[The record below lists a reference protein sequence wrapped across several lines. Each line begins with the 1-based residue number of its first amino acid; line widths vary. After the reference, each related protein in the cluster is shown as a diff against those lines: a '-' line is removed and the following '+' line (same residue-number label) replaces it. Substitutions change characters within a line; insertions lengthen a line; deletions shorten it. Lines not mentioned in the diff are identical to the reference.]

1 MASLSSTLRG
11 SRLASH
17 EFKYTSRVRYV
28 VYDPKDPR
36 KGQILADPALGQIV
50 LSQGSTI
57 TKALAAAST
66 SGPLASG
73 AVVWDRQLSKV
84 AYRVP

>member
-1 MASLSSTLRG
+1 
-11 SRLASH
+11 
-17 EFKYTSRVRYV
+17 VRYV

-36 KGQILADPALGQIV
+36 KGLILADPALGQIV

-57 TKALAAAST
+57 TKALAAAT
-66 SGPLASG
+66 SGPPLRSG
-73 AVVWDRQLSKV
+73 TVVWDRQQSKV

>member
-1 MASLSSTLRG
+1 
-11 SRLASH
+11 
-17 EFKYTSRVRYV
+17 VRYV

-36 KGQILADPALGQIV
+36 KGHTLADPVLGQIV
-50 LSQGSTI
+50 LSQGLTI

-66 SGPLASG
+66 NGPLASG
-73 AVVWDRQLSKV
+73 SVVWDRQQSKV

>member
-1 MASLSSTLRG
+1 
-11 SRLASH
+11 
-17 EFKYTSRVRYV
+17 VRYV

-50 LSQGSTI
+50 LSQGPTI

-66 SGPLASG
+66 NAPLASG
-73 AVVWDRQLSKV
+73 AVVWDRQQSKV